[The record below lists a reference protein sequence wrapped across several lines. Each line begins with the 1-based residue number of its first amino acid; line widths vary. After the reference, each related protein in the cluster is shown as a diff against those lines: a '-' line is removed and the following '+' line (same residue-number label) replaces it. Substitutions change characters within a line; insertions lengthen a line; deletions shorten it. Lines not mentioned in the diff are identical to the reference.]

1 MCMLCVHRE
10 RGCVCVRTYVCVCVC
25 VSERERERDERESG
39 VCLCCAFLQFS
50 TVFSSLLSC
59 RKKCFVLFYPTFSLN
74 LTALTPLYYVRR
86 QCYEKIVKLHDG
98 NIGNFGNIGFFSYFT
113 MFQKS
118 LKFFWLYFSV
128 INCRKIIK
136 RLF

>member
-1 MCMLCVHRE
+1 MHIFRDICQPKSPHKQYHVK
-10 RGCVCVRTYVCVCVC
+10 VP
-25 VSERERERDERESG
+25 SAERERG

-118 LKFFWLYFSV
+118 LNFFLVVFQCYKLS
-128 INCRKIIK
+128 
-136 RLF
+136 